1 MSGDLGAEKDFK
13 RLVLPQR
20 SQRRD
25 LKDYLITHHFQ
36 LWLGQAPQTLVLA
49 IGGDCCLSKFLIL
62 RFSLCSVVS
71 GDLGAEKDFKRLV
84 LPQRSQ
90 RTQRRDLKD
99 YLITHHFQLWLGQA
113 PQTLVLAIGI
123 AENALVR

>member
-1 MSGDLGAEKDFK
+1 MDLGGEKDFK

-49 IGGDCCLSKFLIL
+49 IG
-62 RFSLCSVVS
+62 
-71 GDLGAEKDFKRLV
+71 
-84 LPQRSQ
+84 
-90 RTQRRDLKD
+90 
-99 YLITHHFQLWLGQA
+99 
-113 PQTLVLAIGI
+113 I
-123 AENALVR
+123 AENAFVR

>member
-1 MSGDLGAEKDFK
+1 M
-13 RLVLPQR
+13 QR
-20 SQRRD
+20 SASVTSVVKKALRV
-25 LKDYLITHHFQ
+25 LVVGLSS
-36 LWLGQAPQTLVLA
+36 LLG
-49 IGGDCCLSKFLIL
+49 
-62 RFSLCSVVS
+62 FSLWSVVS

-84 LPQRSQ
+84 LPQRTQ